1 MANKIC
7 VIMTTC
13 GDKKSTKTLSDILI
27 RKKLAACV
35 QMTRIKSRYLWKNEI
50 RFEREFLLII
60 KTTNANHKK
69 IRRIF
74 GKYHPYEL
82 PEFVCFDANS
92 SKKYKRW
99 IKSVVVK

>member
-13 GDKKSTKTLSDILI
+13 GNKKSTKTLSDILI

-60 KTTNANHKK
+60 KTLCKNRKK
-69 IRRIF
+69 IKRVF
-74 GKYHPYEL
+74 DSHHPYEL

-92 SKKYKRW
+92 SKKYKKW

>member
-13 GDKKSTKTLSDILI
+13 GDKRSAKTLSDILI

-60 KTTNANHKK
+60 KTLRKNRKK
-69 IRRIF
+69 IKRVF
-74 GKYHPYEL
+74 DSHHPYEL
-82 PEFVCFDANS
+82 PEFVCLKADS

>member
-13 GDKKSTKTLSDILI
+13 GDKKNAKILSDILI

-35 QMTRIKSRYLWKNEI
+35 QMTHIKSRYLWKNEI

-60 KTTNANHKK
+60 KTLRKNRKK
-69 IRRIF
+69 IKRVF
-74 GKYHPYEL
+74 DSHHPYEL
-82 PEFVCFDANS
+82 PEFVCLKADS
-92 SKKYKRW
+92 SRKYKRW
-99 IKSVVVK
+99 IKSVVAK